1 MTEAVKPFNK
11 TIQLAVFFD
20 MDGTLL
26 QTENVALPAVKD
38 AFEHL
43 KREGIYKGKTPTRE
57 QVLNVFGMTIEQI
70 WNTLMPDAS
79 QVVREKANTLML
91 DYEIERLK
99 NGEGKLYDGV
109 FDVLTRLKENG
120 IPVFVVSN
128 GEKAYIEAVVKYTGL
143 SMLFTDLYSAG
154 RFQTKTKND
163 LVTKLLNDYRIEHAI
178 MVGDRH
184 SDVEAGKVNGLYTI
198 ACDFGFAKEGE
209 LDGADTCVTAFTD
222 IVHIINSYIE
232 NLK

>member
-1 MTEAVKPFNK
+1 MTEALKSSTG

-26 QTENVALPAVKD
+26 QTENVALPAAKD
-38 AFEHL
+38 AFENL
-43 KREGIYKGKTPTRE
+43 KREGVYKGETPTRE
-57 QVLNVFGMTIEQI
+57 QILNVFGMTIEQI

-79 QVVREKANTLML
+79 QEVKERANTLML
-91 DYEIERLK
+91 EYEIERLK

-109 FDVLTRLKENG
+109 FDALTRLKENG

-128 GEKAYIEAVVKYTGL
+128 GEKAYIEAVVEHTGL
-143 SMLFTDLYSAG
+143 SPLFTDLYSAG
-154 RFQTKTKND
+154 RFQTKTKNE
-163 LVTKLLNDYRIEHAI
+163 LVSRLLNDYCIKHAI

-198 ACDFGFAKEGE
+198 ACDFGFATEGE
-209 LDGADTCVTAFTD
+209 LDGADTCVTAFAD
-222 IVHIINSYIE
+222 IMHIIDSYVE